1 MFNERKKPVSMERLI
16 YKRGGIIV
24 KNPWRRER
32 WGDMKSSCGGV
43 RRARKQN
50 ISRESKLR

>member
-1 MFNERKKPVSMERLI
+1 MFNERKKPVSMERLR

-32 WGDMKSSCGGV
+32 QGDMKSSCGGV

-50 ISRESKLR
+50 TSRESKLR